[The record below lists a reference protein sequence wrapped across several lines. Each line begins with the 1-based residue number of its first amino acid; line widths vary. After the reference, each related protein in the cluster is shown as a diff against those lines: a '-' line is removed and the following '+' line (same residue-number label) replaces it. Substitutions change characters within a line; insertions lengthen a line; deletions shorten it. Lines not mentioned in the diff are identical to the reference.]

1 MTSQPVE
8 SWIFC
13 FHPPISNPLFSKMVL
28 NKGCHTPYGYGI
40 VFQMPKFRASH
51 MFWSLANRGL
61 KTIDKFTIR
70 KAMKK
75 QYIHTKIMI
84 WSPKKECYKE
94 KNGYMTWESR
104 KVGSIS
110 SNHNLGALASF
121 LRITSISR
129 YHFMLLRFLAINGRQ
144 HGRSRRKTSVDIASW
159 SWSKYI

>member
-1 MTSQPVE
+1 MKYDSNDLYYHCFLSAISGSSLMNHDVAACR
-8 SWIFC
+8 IIDFF

-84 WSPKKECYKE
+84 
-94 KNGYMTWESR
+94 
-104 KVGSIS
+104 
-110 SNHNLGALASF
+110 
-121 LRITSISR
+121 
-129 YHFMLLRFLAINGRQ
+129 
-144 HGRSRRKTSVDIASW
+144 
-159 SWSKYI
+159 